1 MRDFLILIGLTILM
15 SSCSFQGSLQG
26 LFPYQRTYVK
36 ETPHLFTYTD
46 ECSPHSLDYS
56 PQSVLILNGETL
68 RKCMG
73 EEKTLIHT
81 WKPNC
86 TAKACILIEI
96 IQNICDDLNIK
107 LYIVAEYYD
116 GDKMSMNYDIEH
128 KLMAIDNRYYRT
140 AFVDSQLKK
149 FFSDLTK
156 VKDFKDIRNN
166 YFLFENREFIESYQ
180 SLDTFIE
187 DIESQISQS
196 F

>member
-1 MRDFLILIGLTILM
+1 MRSFLLLIGFTILM
-15 SSCSFQGSLQG
+15 SSCSFQGTLQG

-36 ETPHLFTYTD
+36 EAPHLFTYTD
-46 ECSPHSLDYS
+46 DCSPHSLDYT

-68 RKCMG
+68 RECMS

-86 TAKACILIEI
+86 SAKACFPLEI
-96 IQNICDDLNIK
+96 IQDVCDDLNIK

-116 GDKMSMNYDIEH
+116 VDKMIMNYNIEH
-128 KLMAIDNRYYRT
+128 KLMAIDNGYYRT
-140 AFVDSQLKK
+140 VFVDSQLKK

-166 YFLFENREFIESYQ
+166 YFLFENREFIGSYND
-180 SLDTFIE
+180 LDTLAEI
-187 DIESQISQS
+187 IESQH
-196 F
+196 